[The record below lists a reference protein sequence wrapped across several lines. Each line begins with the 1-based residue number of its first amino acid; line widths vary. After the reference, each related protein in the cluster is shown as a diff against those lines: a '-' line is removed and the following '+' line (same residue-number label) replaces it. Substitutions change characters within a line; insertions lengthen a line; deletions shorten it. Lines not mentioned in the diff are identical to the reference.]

1 MTEIGIR
8 ALKQNAS
15 AVVASAAA
23 GEVITIT
30 LRGQPVARLTA
41 IPASRLE
48 ELVTS
53 GRARPARHN
62 PCRRAGAD
70 DGPET
75 LRGAGGDARRGAILK
90 VAYYFDTSALA
101 KLLVEEPETL
111 ALQAWLSAQPR
122 EAVSCDLARTEL
134 FRAMRRVAPQQFAAA
149 RRLLDSIVLLEVKAT
164 DFEHAGRLGSVSLRT
179 LDAIHIAAALKLGDD
194 LEGLVT
200 YDNRQAEAALSQGI
214 EVVAPS

>member
-53 GRARPARHN
+53 GRARPARHDLVDVPVPMTGLN
-62 PCRRAGAD
+62 LS
-70 DGPET
+70 E
-75 LRGAGGDARRGAILK
+75 
-90 VAYYFDTSALA
+90 ALA
-101 KLLVEEPETL
+101 EMRAEE
-111 ALQAWLSAQPR
+111 R
-122 EAVSCDLARTEL
+122 
-134 FRAMRRVAPQQFAAA
+134 
-149 RRLLDSIVLLEVKAT
+149 
-164 DFEHAGRLGSVSLRT
+164 
-179 LDAIHIAAALKLGDD
+179 
-194 LEGLVT
+194 
-200 YDNRQAEAALSQGI
+200 Y
-214 EVVAPS
+214 